1 LRRAAVLQTKR
12 EDGSGQVGWVS
23 VATGNAIYRDVVR
36 RLPITVPMLDLAA
49 LDRAIADLGATPETV
64 TDAQMQHALR
74 HAIFPILGGDASG
87 LKVPP
92 ARAGLITTDH
102 ANRVRSITPVAAT
115 LVGLPPEIDA
125 LGQPV
130 TLLAELNGCVPLIA
144 AFHDDAEIRVEER
157 VIATDGRRVQ
167 CISNLRVASDG
178 TILGVNTTVQDITL
192 QKAMY
197 TQVGQL
203 YQASEARVRE
213 LSALAEIARIV
224 AVADSLEAT
233 LAAIAERTTE
243 LIGCRAAGIYLPDAS
258 GTLRLMGQYGLPD
271 GYGELITALMHDLAG
286 LGVDVRTPT
295 TMAFADGVTYFEPMS
310 AIPPEAPASA
320 QEARAVAAENGWA
333 SILAVPLMVQG
344 TPIGTLTC
352 YLALEES
359 PPQETMNLVATIA
372 DQAAIAVRNS
382 TLYAETQRQLAETTA
397 LHEIAR
403 VLSSSLDRSVVLQTI
418 VEQAARVTGAR
429 VCGLLE
435 LTEDREGMLFRA
447 SYGHS
452 EIPMPHEPLV
462 QRGPAFHAM
471 KTGQPVVIRSRE
483 EVARAS
489 WWRPEWV
496 DRLKMLPYKG
506 FIAMPFGYQGELNAT
521 LMLVYDRPIDP
532 TEGDLQLI
540 ATFAEHAGVAMHNAD
555 LYEQAQQAAALE
567 ERNRLARDLHDS
579 VTQSLFSMSLLAQVL
594 PALWE
599 TQPEEARKSLDE
611 LRRLTRESL
620 AEMRALLFQLRP
632 VALEEDGLLEALA
645 KHVESL
651 QRRDG
656 PRLTLATDRV
666 GQRLPLKTE
675 EALFRV
681 ATEAIGNALKH
692 ARAQAIDI
700 SLRTHDGKVTLTVR
714 DDGRGFDPAR
724 QRSEPGHLG
733 LAGMRERV
741 ARGNGIVTIESA
753 PGAGTTVT
761 ATLPV
766 PS

>member
-1 LRRAAVLQTKR
+1 M
-12 EDGSGQVGWVS
+12 S
-23 VATGNAIYRDVVR
+23 VVTGNAIYRDIVR

-49 LDRAIADLGATPETV
+49 LDRAIAHLGATPETV
-64 TDAQMQHALR
+64 TDAQMQRALR
-74 HAIFPILGGDASG
+74 EAIFPILGSG
-87 LKVPP
+87 SQRMKVPP
-92 ARAGLITTDH
+92 TRAGLITTDH
-102 ANRVRSITPVAAT
+102 ADRLRSITPVAAT
-115 LVGLPPEIDA
+115 LVGLPPEIDVVGYSVAA
-125 LGQPV
+125 L
-130 TLLAELNGCVPLIA
+130 ADLNGCVPLIR
-144 AFHDDAEIRVEER
+144 AFRDDAEIRVEER
-157 VIATDGRRVQ
+157 VIPADGRRVQ

-192 QKAMY
+192 QTAMY

-224 AVADSLEAT
+224 ALADSLDAT
-233 LAAIAERTTE
+233 LVAIAERTTL
-243 LIGCRAAGIYLPDAS
+243 LIGCRAAGIYLPDES
-258 GTLRLMGQYGLPD
+258 GNLRLMGQYGLPED
-271 GYGELITALMHDLAG
+271 YAATVNELLRDAANVPDDLQA
-286 LGVDVRTPT
+286 PT
-295 TMAFADGVTYFEPMS
+295 TLTYRDGLPQFRNLR
-310 AIPPEAPASA
+310 AIPPEAP
-320 QEARAVAAENGWA
+320 QRIQDTRDVGEERGW
-333 SILAVPLMVQG
+333 SSVLAVPLMVQG

-352 YLALEES
+352 YLAQEE
-359 PPQETMNLVATIA
+359 PPAQETMNLITTIA

-403 VLSSSLDRSVVLQTI
+403 VLSSSLDRSVVLHTI
-418 VEQAARVTGAR
+418 VEQAAHVTGAR

-435 LTEDREGMLFRA
+435 LTESGDGMIFRA

-462 QRGPAFHAM
+462 QRGPAFYAM
-471 KTGQPVVIRSRE
+471 KSGRPIVIRNKE
-483 EVARAS
+483 EAQKMS
-489 WWRPEWV
+489 WWQPEFI
-496 DRLKMLPYKG
+496 DRLKTLPYKG

-521 LMLVYDRPIDP
+521 LMLLYDRPIDP
-532 TEGDLQLI
+532 TESDLQLI

-599 TQPEEARKSLDE
+599 TQPEEARRSLDE

-632 VALEEDGLLEALA
+632 VALEEDGLLEALT
-645 KHVESL
+645 KHIESL

-656 PRLTLATDRV
+656 PRLTLATDRI

-692 ARAQAIDI
+692 AHAKTIDVSLCMQDETAI
-700 SLRTHDGKVTLTVR
+700 LVVR

-724 QRSEPGHLG
+724 QRVEPGHLG
-733 LAGMRERV
+733 LPGMRERV
-741 ARGNGIVTIESA
+741 ARNDGILSIESA

-761 ATLPV
+761 VHMAV
-766 PS
+766 PNQ